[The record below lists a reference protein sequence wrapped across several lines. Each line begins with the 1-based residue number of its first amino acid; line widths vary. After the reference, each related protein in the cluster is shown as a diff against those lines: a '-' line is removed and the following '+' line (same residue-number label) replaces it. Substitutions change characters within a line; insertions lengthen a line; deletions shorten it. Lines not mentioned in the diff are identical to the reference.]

1 VSLGSLFIVD
11 DDTINIE
18 ALSALVGAAGYD
30 VAFARDGLEALPLI
44 EVAKPDVVLLDV
56 DMGPLDGFQTCARL
70 KANPRTAEI
79 PIIFLSGVTDA
90 PAKVRAFE
98 VGGAD
103 YVDKPFQPS
112 EILARVAHQIRITRL
127 QSEMRI
133 ANERLLELDRLK
145 GTFAAMLVHDLRSP
159 LAVVHHTLGFLKTRG
174 VPDDRELE
182 ELVGY
187 SAEALD
193 KTLSMIAEVLD
204 IYRTEQTKASR
215 PLVPGDIG
223 GVLDRCAV
231 AARIEALH
239 RKIDLRVSIDRP
251 LPVAHDAQRLERAI
265 TNLLTNALK
274 FTPPGGCVT
283 LEARAPARG
292 ASEQVHI
299 EVRDTGEGIAENELP
314 RIFDLY
320 QQADSRQR
328 LAGVGLGLAIVKRI
342 IDAHHGEVSVQSQ
355 VGVGTV
361 FSIALPA
368 ASALEHPA

>member
-11 DDTINIE
+11 DDAINIE
-18 ALSALVGAAGYD
+18 VLSALVGGAGYD

-44 EVAKPDVVLLDV
+44 EAATPDVVLLDV
-56 DMGPLDGFQTCARL
+56 DMGGLDGFQTCARL

-79 PIIFLSGVTDA
+79 PVIFLSGVTDA

-127 QSEMRI
+127 QAEMRV
-133 ANERLLELDRLK
+133 ANERLIELDRLK

-159 LAVVHHTLGFLKTRG
+159 LAVVHHTLGFVKTRG
-174 VPDDRELE
+174 FPDDRELE
-182 ELVGY
+182 QLIDY

-193 KTLSMIAEVLD
+193 KTLAMIAEVLD
-204 IYRTEQTKASR
+204 IYRTEQTQTTR
-215 PLVPGDIG
+215 PLLAGDIG
-223 GVLDRCAV
+223 AVLDRCAV

-239 RKIDLRVSIDRP
+239 RKIEFRASIERP

-274 FTPPGGCVT
+274 FTPPGGSVT
-283 LEARAPARG
+283 LEARPARHS
-292 ASEQVHI
+292 ASDRVHI
-299 EVRDTGEGIAENELP
+299 EVRDTGDGIAEHELP

-320 QQADSRQR
+320 RQAESRER

-342 IDAHHGEVSVQSQ
+342 VDAHHGEVNVRSQ
-355 VGVGTV
+355 LGVGTV
-361 FSIALPA
+361 FAIDLPA
-368 ASALEHPA
+368 ASA